1 MFLLLLGEALPA
13 ASFLD
18 DSVCTFATQEAD
30 GAVIRLSSKIA
41 LWVCTFFSSCV
52 DLLVNDLIP
61 FYLFQVLIFYC
72 SNVVTIDVATVVGAD
87 ISPDASS
94 ILAVD
99 EESSDFNL
107 LLMS

>member
-1 MFLLLLGEALPA
+1 M
-13 ASFLD
+13 
-18 DSVCTFATQEAD
+18 
-30 GAVIRLSSKIA
+30 IRLSSKIA
-41 LWVCTFFSSCV
+41 LCVCIFFFSCV

-61 FYLFQVLIFYC
+61 YDLFQVLIFYC
-72 SNVVTIDVATVVGAD
+72 SNVVTIDVSTIVDAE

>member
-1 MFLLLLGEALPA
+1 M
-13 ASFLD
+13 
-18 DSVCTFATQEAD
+18 
-30 GAVIRLSSKIA
+30 
-41 LWVCTFFSSCV
+41 
-52 DLLVNDLIP
+52 
-61 FYLFQVLIFYC
+61 
-72 SNVVTIDVATVVGAD
+72 TIDVATVVGAE